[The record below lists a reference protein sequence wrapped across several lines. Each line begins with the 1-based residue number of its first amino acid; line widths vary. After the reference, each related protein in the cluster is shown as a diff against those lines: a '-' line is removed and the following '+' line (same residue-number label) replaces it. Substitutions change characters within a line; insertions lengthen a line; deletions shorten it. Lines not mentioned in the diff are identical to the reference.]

1 MQYEPHQNPI
11 RRGALLY
18 NIFDS
23 RNEGM
28 ATAVE
33 EFFMQ
38 AGLYENNPR
47 AREIV
52 YILIAQRAA
61 RGLGSLYAHANEL
74 SMKEAGTIHA
84 DYTPRG
90 WMKTEKELLLFE
102 QHLYMRQP
110 GYGTSYITGKYLME
124 HTLMNYAKSLEGSAT
139 NHNLIKSYF
148 DGMNSIGN
156 MPVSLGQWELTGTST
171 LIEEIL
177 SSYVPIEELMR
188 AQKTN

>member
-1 MQYEPHQNPI
+1 MQYEPHPNPI
-11 RRGALLY
+11 RSGALLY
-18 NIFDS
+18 NMFDS

-74 SMKEAGTIHA
+74 SMEEAGTIHA

-124 HTLMNYAKSLEGSAT
+124 HTLMNYAKSQEGST
-139 NHNLIKSYF
+139 DHPNLLKSYF
-148 DGMNSIGN
+148 DGMNAIGN
-156 MPVSLGQWELTGTST
+156 IPVSLGQWELTGTST

-177 SSYVPIEELMR
+177 SSYVPLEELML
-188 AQKTN
+188 AQKN